1 MRQQQER
8 QLKQPL
14 PGPRD
19 VWGISSVEWRNGFQD
34 VRQQKQFHH
43 CLDPSKEN
51 PPGEVVGL
59 PGGNTMARRTPGIRS
74 PSVRTGSP
82 GSAILTRAKA
92 TGIRTP
98 KTQNRQL
105 PMDRARRATG
115 NVGTPQ
121 QKMRSV
127 IGGKVVTSSKSADAM
142 RMQQRKP
149 ASSLAGAKPGIAG
162 IATASRQMGS
172 PAASAIASLARPLKR
187 KPTRGGSRGSSRR

>member
-1 MRQQQER
+1 MPRMR
-8 QLKQPL
+8 
-14 PGPRD
+14 
-19 VWGISSVEWRNGFQD
+19 
-34 VRQQKQFHH
+34 
-43 CLDPSKEN
+43 
-51 PPGEVVGL
+51 
-59 PGGNTMARRTPGIRS
+59 MRRTPGIRS

-98 KTQNRQL
+98 RTQNRQL
-105 PMDRARRATG
+105 VMDRHRRATG
-115 NVGTPQ
+115 NVGKPQ
-121 QKMRSV
+121 QKIRSV

-149 ASSLAGAKPGIAG
+149 ASSIAALPSQKMQLSG

-187 KPTRGGSRGSSRR
+187 KPTRGTTSRSSSRR